1 MRALRAPQ
9 RSQPPGSR
17 FFINAPL
24 SSDGFSKT
32 LARAGARCG
41 LPHVHPHM
49 LRHSCGFALAERGR
63 DLRQIQDYLGHRNV
77 QNTTLYT
84 AMAPNQHDRIWS

>member
-1 MRALRAPQ
+1 MRALRQ
-9 RSQPPGSR
+9 LLRTQPPGSR
-17 FFINAPL
+17 FVFINERGAPL

-32 LARAGARCG
+32 LAREGARCG

-63 DLRQIQDYLGHRNV
+63 
-77 QNTTLYT
+77 
-84 AMAPNQHDRIWS
+84 